1 MIQTQTVDITY
12 VQYVLDRC
20 PNFDYIVNYNFEE
33 GDTLTR
39 KLIDWY
45 KELIFSIN
53 KNDVNQL
60 AIITILDKSL
70 YMYLKDH
77 RYSNGLRK
85 VLNEDEVNLRSQDL
99 IKQVIVKIIRFTNTY
114 DKQIVLDVRNSV
126 WL

>member
-1 MIQTQTVDITY
+1 MIQTQTIDITY

-20 PNFDYIVNYNFEE
+20 PNFDYIVNYDFED
-33 GDTLTR
+33 GDELTKR
-39 KLIDWY
+39 LIDWY

-77 RYSNGLRK
+77 RYSRGLRK
-85 VLNEDEVNLRSQDL
+85 ILTSDEVSL
-99 IKQVIVKIIRFTNTY
+99 IIRFTNSY
-114 DKQIVLDVRNSV
+114 DQRIVLEVRNSV